1 MATDKTD
8 NRDYLLLPSDIKIDS
23 DQSTVN
29 IISPVSLRVSTSEEF
44 WLVL

>member
-8 NRDYLLLPSDIKIDS
+8 NRDYLLFPSDIKIDS

-29 IISPVSLRVSTSEEF
+29 IISPVLLRVSTSEEF